1 MLRRPPR
8 STRTDTL
15 FPYTTLFR
23 SILDPVGTLS
33 ALPEGNAPDEI
44 VIVSQTTGGDE
55 RSPPWEPEGSPDEP
69 SFDIHVEKDER
80 ERNPEATPGYSPVA
94 AGSRTEISWPRKSGR
109 FTVGNLREELGNA
122 ACRERGGKEG

>member
-1 MLRRPPR
+1 MIRRPPR

-15 FPYTTLFR
+15 VPYPTLFR
-23 SILDPVGTLS
+23 S
-33 ALPEGNAPDEI
+33 GNAPDEI

-94 AGSRTEISWPRKSGR
+94 PGSRTEIDRQSVVSGKSGYVR
-109 FTVGNLREELGNA
+109 VELGGRRTINN
-122 ACRERGGKEG
+122 KNTPTTPTHTHHT

>member
-1 MLRRPPR
+1 MIRRPPR

-15 FPYTTLFR
+15 VPYPTLFR
-23 SILDPVGTLS
+23 S
-33 ALPEGNAPDEI
+33 GNAPDEI

-94 AGSRTEISWPRKSGR
+94 AGSRTEISWLKIGR
-109 FTVGNLREELGNA
+109 A
-122 ACRERGGKEG
+122 SCRERVCQYM